1 MDIVSLIISLL
12 SGVAGGNVAGAAMKE
27 KDLGG
32 LGNTIAGL
40 IGGGAGGYLL
50 QALDILNK
58 SGVTNA
64 VGNAVGQAS
73 TGMDIGSILANIG
86 ASGVGGALLTVV
98 VALIKSAM
106 NKA

>member
-1 MDIVSLIISLL
+1 MDIVNLIISLL
-12 SGVAGGNVAGAAMKE
+12 SGVAGGNLAGSAMKE

-32 LGNTIAGL
+32 LGNTISGL

-58 SGVTNA
+58 SGVTDA
-64 VGNAVGQAS
+64 VGNAVGHAS

-86 ASGVGGALLTVV
+86 ASGVGGAVLTAI
-98 VALIKSAM
+98 VALIKNSM